1 MYGRIF
7 LSVHWFARRSREY
20 YLGVWEKEKS
30 YVPEYMV
37 EEMEGIATGLC
48 AKLDLITPN
57 PGETVAPSLAC
68 NVTEW
73 TDKIQQLNML
83 PELIRMACTAYG
95 D

>member
-1 MYGRIF
+1 
-7 LSVHWFARRSREY
+7 
-20 YLGVWEKEKS
+20 
-30 YVPEYMV
+30 MV

-57 PGETVAPSLAC
+57 SGETVTPSLAC

-95 D
+95 DKYILSTIALSWNGSGMDFVYIYCNRRVGQGHRE